1 MTDHNDTDH
10 NDTLLSV
17 ANKPFM
23 VNFVMLSETNKPFM
37 LSVVMVSVV
46 AQFDDDKEN
55 QIFESKYFVTFAN
68 ILQKRETQYFMK

>member
-55 QIFESKYFVTFAN
+55 
-68 ILQKRETQYFMK
+68 